1 MTTSTAA
8 KKARRALDLV
18 WDEQLPVNPTEIAHR
33 LIVTKDKHPIKMK
46 GRAGMAY
53 SGQARFDTQLEA
65 FVCEYN
71 LNEVSFRQRFTQAH
85 ELGHV
90 ILGHVNDGR
99 EPKRDT
105 NFEVS
110 TRDPDE
116 IAANRFA
123 AELLMPED
131 YVRTAVKREFDIKK
145 LARLF
150 DVSTTAMRFRLKNL
164 GILS

>member
-1 MTTSTAA
+1 MATSTAVTN
-8 KKARRALDLV
+8 ARKVLDLV
-18 WDEQLPVNPTEIAHR
+18 WDQQLPVAPIAIANR
-33 LIVTKDKHPIKMK
+33 LLITKDKLPVRMMASSE
-46 GRAGMAY
+46 AGI
-53 SGQARFDTQLEA
+53 SGKARFDKANNA
-65 FVCEYN
+65 FICEYN
-71 LNEVSFRQRFTQAH
+71 AHEVSYRQRFTQAH

-105 NFEVS
+105 NFAVR

-116 IAANRFA
+116 VAANAFA

-131 YVRTAVKREFDIKK
+131 YVRTAVKREQDISK

-150 DVSTTAMRFRLKNL
+150 DVSTAAMRFRLQNL
-164 GILS
+164 RIL

>member
-1 MTTSTAA
+1 MTATAV
-8 KKARRALDLV
+8 KSAREVLDLV
-18 WDEQLPVNPTEIAHR
+18 WDEQLPVDPIAIAKR
-33 LIVTKDKHPIKMK
+33 LIITKDELPVHMVASSSEAKV
-46 GRAGMAY
+46 
-53 SGQARFDTQLEA
+53 SGKARFDRAQNA

-71 LNEVSFRQRFTQAH
+71 AHEVSYRQRFTQAH

-105 NFEVS
+105 SFAVR
-110 TRDPDE
+110 THDPDE
-116 IAANRFA
+116 VAANAFA

-131 YVRTAVKREFDIKK
+131 YVRTAVKREQDISK

-150 DVSTTAMRFRLKNL
+150 DVSTTAMRFRLQNL
-164 GILS
+164 SIL